1 MKKLIFILMLFIT
14 FPLFAQDFIGKWD
27 YTITYETGGIQTG
40 LIVINKSTIVI
51 DDTNHTYSVKDGF
64 FFIDNMGY
72 YYEIKDD
79 ILILT
84 PAFGGLR
91 HIIKMKRIK

>member
-1 MKKLIFILMLFIT
+1 MKSIFALMLFMA
-14 FPLFAQDFIGKWD
+14 FPLFAQDFGGKWD
-27 YTITYETGGIQTG
+27 YTITYKSGGIQNG
-40 LIVINKSTIVI
+40 LIIINKSNIII
-51 DDTNHTYSVKDGF
+51 DDTNHFYYIKDEF

-72 YYEIKDD
+72 YYEIKND

-84 PAFGGLR
+84 PAFGGFP